1 MAKRSTGV
9 RPLRGAVAS
18 LLWLSACVSVTAQGN
33 DSLRVDSLR
42 QAARLNYERGAYGL
56 CVETLEPLAQQWW
69 FPDSIRIVDGQAQ
82 PMGGA
87 DLSLEDLHRLYYS
100 YQRSGQRED
109 MYYWGER
116 IVKRF
121 PDDGEVVA
129 DMARCYNEDEKY
141 DLAMRTTAFFTIKH
155 PEHLLVMKQ
164 YADASFLKMYIPIAR
179 PIYHEL
185 LDAGMQTYDVCYSLG
200 LCYFSEE
207 KYDTAYTYLRQAAE
221 INKFKNSNCLYR
233 LGVACVESGRCEE
246 GIPYLQ
252 KALDQLMP
260 DRELLL
266 SIHELLARGFEQTG
280 QDTLAAEELKQ
291 CVTVFGGGGD
301 TRLHF
306 RLAKAYERIGD
317 TDNARYSYRQF
328 LNMAYMIGEDKRPEE
343 LKLMI
348 RQAEFILNNKQ

>member
-233 LGVACVESGRCEE
+233 LGVASIESGHYDE
-246 GIPYLQ
+246 GTLYLQ
-252 KALDQLMP
+252 QALDQLMP
-260 DRELLL
+260 KQELLL
-266 SIHELLARGFEQTG
+266 SIHELLARGYEETG
-280 QDTLAAEELKQ
+280 RDTLAAEELKQ

-348 RQAEFILNNKQ
+348 RQAEFILNNKP